1 MAIRFPASM
10 QNRPQN
16 FSARRNRGRPSM
28 RHTFVIRRAQ
38 VKPGT
43 FRQDCLPVAAPPSKQ
58 VIRLGTEIGLR
69 RYNMVGR
76 ASRVGDAARRV
87 LQSGAGLAIG
97 IGIGLAPVTAHAE
110 TISDALVKA
119 YQSNPQ
125 LNAERARQRATD
137 ENVPQALA
145 GYRPQIVASLSSGLQ
160 AVRNLLPDNLVQTA
174 TQKPWTIGL
183 TVTQTLFNGFKTA
196 NSVRVAEFQVLSGR
210 EALRNVG
217 QGVLL
222 DAVTAY
228 TNVLANQ
235 SLVDAQRANVGSLR
249 ETLGVTQKR
258 LAAGDV
264 TPTDTAQAEARL
276 SRGLSDLNAAEVALA
291 ISQATY
297 TQVIGMQPSRLSPAP
312 PVDRLLPRSRD
323 EATGLAFKA
332 NPAVLAAGYDVDIA
346 TKTINVAESS
356 LYPTVTLQG
365 SVSRERQ
372 NDPTLSVKQ
381 TDQASIIGAVTAPIY
396 DGGTA
401 ASQTRQAKEVASQSR
416 LVLEQVRNQARTA
429 AVAAWVANE
438 GAKVA
443 VSAAESEVR
452 AADVALQGVRK
463 EAQGGQRTTVDV
475 LNSQQDLIAAK
486 ARLIGAQRDRVIA
499 SYTLLSAVGSLDVKT
514 LGLRT
519 PDYLPEVHYHQVRDA
534 WHGLRTPSGQ

>member
-1 MAIRFPASM
+1 M
-10 QNRPQN
+10 
-16 FSARRNRGRPSM
+16 
-28 RHTFVIRRAQ
+28 
-38 VKPGT
+38 
-43 FRQDCLPVAAPPSKQ
+43 
-58 VIRLGTEIGLR
+58 IGLCLTATA
-69 RYNMVGR
+69 
-76 ASRVGDAARRV
+76 AS
-87 LQSGAGLAIG
+87 
-97 IGIGLAPVTAHAE
+97 AE
-110 TISDALVKA
+110 TIADALVKA
-119 YQSNPQ
+119 YQTNPQ

-145 GYRPQIVASLSSGLQ
+145 GYRPQIIASLSGGLQ
-160 AVRNLLPDNLVQTA
+160 AVRNLLPDNSIQTA
-174 TQKPWTIGL
+174 SQRPWTIGL

-196 NSVRVAEFQVLSGR
+196 NSVRVAELQVQSGR

-235 SLVDAQRANVGSLR
+235 SLVEAQRANVASLR
-249 ETLGVTQKR
+249 ETLGVARRR
-258 LAAGDV
+258 LTAGDV
-264 TPTDTAQAEARL
+264 TPTDTSQAEARL

-291 ISQATY
+291 VSQATY
-297 TQVIGMQPSRLSPAP
+297 TQVIGMQPSRLIPAE
-312 PVDRLLPRSRD
+312 PVDRLLPHSRD
-323 EATGLAFKA
+323 EATGLAFRA
-332 NPAVLAAGYDVDIA
+332 NPAVLAAGFDVDMA
-346 TKTINVAESS
+346 MKSINVAESS

-365 SVSRERQ
+365 NVSRSRQ
-372 NDPTLSVKQ
+372 VDTTLGSNGTDLASVVG
-381 TDQASIIGAVTAPIY
+381 QATVPIY

-416 LVLEQVRNQARTA
+416 LVLDQVRNQARTA
-429 AVAAWVANE
+429 AIAAWVAHE

-452 AADVALQGVRK
+452 AASIALDGVRK

-475 LNSQQDLIAAK
+475 LNAQQDLVAAK

-499 SYTLLSAVGSLDVKT
+499 SYTLLGAVGSLDVKT
-514 LGLRT
+514 LGLHT

-534 WHGLRTPSGQ
+534 WHGLRTPPGR